1 MKYTPHPYQAYSI
14 GRVLDSPALALWLDM
29 GLGKTI
35 ITLTAVNELKYNR
48 LAVQRVLIV
57 APKKVAEATWQ
68 NEAKKWDHLQMLRF
82 SEILGTAEQR
92 RRAIWTSADIYIIN
106 RDNVAWLVD
115 ECGSRWPFD
124 MVVLDEASS
133 FKNHQA
139 KRFKK
144 LKAVRPRI
152 ARIVELTGTP
162 APRDLMDL
170 WAQIYLLDEGQ
181 RLGKTITSYREEW
194 FKPDKRNAQ
203 AIFSYKA
210 RDGAR
215 SEIQQRLGDICV
227 SMKAADYITLP
238 DMVENDIPV
247 ILDTAARRAYNQMEK
262 DLLLPVGDQVID
274 AGTAAVLRGKLLQ
287 IASGAVYDDS
297 GAVAPVHECKV
308 EAFTEL
314 IEALDGQH
322 ALVFYAYKHDKA
334 RITAALGKSGLR
346 VRNFDGPKDADDWN
360 AGKIDILLAHPASC
374 AYGLNLQAGGHHVI
388 WFGLTDSLE
397 LYQQANARLHRQ
409 GQDAPVIVHRLV
421 VQGTADEDVI
431 AGLTAKDEMQEML
444 LRAMKARIEKWR
456 DNFA

>member
-68 NEAKKWDHLQMLRF
+68 NEAKKWDHLRMLRF

-92 RRAIWTSADIYIIN
+92 RRAIWASADIYIIN

-170 WAQIYLLDEGQ
+170 WAQIYLLDEGK

-247 ILDTAARRAYNQMEK
+247 ILDTAARRAYDQMEK
-262 DLLLPVGDQVID
+262 NLLLPVGEQIID

-297 GAVAPVHECKV
+297 GTVAPVHGCKV
-308 EAFTEL
+308 ESFTEL

-334 RITAALGKSGLR
+334 RITAALEKSGLR

-409 GQDAPVIVHRLV
+409 GQDAPVIVHRLI

-431 AGLTAKDEMQEML
+431 AGLAAKDKCQEAL
-444 LRAMKARIEKWR
+444 LQAMKARIKKWKES
-456 DNFA
+456 AT